1 MLITLILLN
10 RFLLDDFYTYN
21 SYQEM
26 EKFTTHFVANYE
38 GIYDEER
45 MMHLVRETGS
55 EVTLIDENLKS
66 LIGPMRGEVDL
77 EINKIISGMIAETKI
92 KDKAIFKVIG
102 EGNYQTQRIVYLKA
116 MDDGN
121 YLLISKGMGLL
132 TEFEEIFI
140 IFLIIAS
147 ILVYFFGFFMVYWY
161 ANYFTK
167 PIIKL
172 KETAEKIAAL
182 EFDQRNEVTSDD
194 EIGELTRSVNKMAL
208 ELSSNIQALNESNR
222 RLENELLKEKN
233 LDKMRRRFVA
243 DVSHEL
249 KNPISMIMGYA
260 EGIVRGLPKSE
271 EDKAYYANVIL
282 EEGAKMDQLVKN
294 LLELSRFNMGQQ
306 SLAFEDV
313 NLSELL
319 RSSVDKFQV
328 MEASKICRVEVEI
341 EDKCWIIGDA
351 FRLRQVMINLIDNAF
366 KYTEDNGFIKIDLK
380 KTQEKAI
387 ITIANTGNLIPP
399 EALEEIWLSFYQVD
413 THTEGSGLGLAIVK
427 SIVELHNGI
436 ISAFVKND
444 MNYFEVRLNL

>member
-1 MLITLILLN
+1 
-10 RFLLDDFYTYN
+10 
-21 SYQEM
+21 
-26 EKFTTHFVANYE
+26 
-38 GIYDEER
+38 
-45 MMHLVRETGS
+45 
-55 EVTLIDENLKS
+55 
-66 LIGPMRGEVDL
+66 
-77 EINKIISGMIAETKI
+77 
-92 KDKAIFKVIG
+92 
-102 EGNYQTQRIVYLKA
+102 
-116 MDDGN
+116 
-121 YLLISKGMGLL
+121 
-132 TEFEEIFI
+132 
-140 IFLIIAS
+140 
-147 ILVYFFGFFMVYWY
+147 MVYWY
-161 ANYFTK
+161 ADYFTK

-282 EEGAKMDQLVKN
+282 EEGAKMDLLVKN

-306 SLAFEDV
+306 SLVFENV

-319 RSSVDKFQV
+319 RSSIDKFQV
-328 MEASKICRVEVEI
+328 MEASKNCHVELEI
-341 EDKCWIIGDA
+341 EDMCWISGDV

-387 ITIANTGNLIPP
+387 ITIANTGKLIPS

-436 ISAFVKND
+436 INAFVKND